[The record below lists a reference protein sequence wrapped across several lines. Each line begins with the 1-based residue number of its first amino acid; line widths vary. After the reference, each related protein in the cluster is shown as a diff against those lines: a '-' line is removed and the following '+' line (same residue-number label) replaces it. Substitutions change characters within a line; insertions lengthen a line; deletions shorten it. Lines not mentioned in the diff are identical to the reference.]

1 MGEFRGTVAAHR
13 AAVTRDSSEA
23 VDRKL
28 VCVAHCN
35 TADTRHSHSLHHHDA
50 MTSCLGSS
58 LQMLMSIFLMFPP
71 PPVPL
76 HTSTTTTLS
85 VATAPQ
91 HHSTTAQPHTVA
103 WFPHSASFQI
113 FPPHHPTL
121 RWRMISTA
129 QTRVTHQLQLF
140 YWIYPISR
148 RRWRSQSL
156 LLVRGVTSPR
166 SGATDSSMT
175 VGADT
180 GGTAQRSGQTPPPA
194 VVWF

>member
-1 MGEFRGTVAAHR
+1 MLIGRLIVTVSCEFRGAVAAHR

-23 VDRKL
+23 ADRKL

-91 HHSTTAQPHTVA
+91 HHSTTAHCGLV
-103 WFPHSASFQI
+103 
-113 FPPHHPTL
+113 PTL
-121 RWRMISTA
+121 SIISNFSPA
-129 QTRVTHQLQLF
+129 PSNIEMEDD
-140 YWIYPISR
+140 IYCPN
-148 RRWRSQSL
+148 
-156 LLVRGVTSPR
+156 
-166 SGATDSSMT
+166 
-175 VGADT
+175 
-180 GGTAQRSGQTPPPA
+180 
-194 VVWF
+194 